1 MANGLAKILRPK
13 MFYGPI
19 KPAFMHTLLFIHMYI
34 YATLAAF
41 LSKKIS
47 AQIWFIWAV
56 CILCKYCNVKKVQI
70 SQLLLYLM
78 CFPFLVFSLKDTW
91 NLFLSL
97 SFSLSLSLSLLYSY
111 LSISLYISKT
121 ICMHKNDLVDILL
134 MHVTHSIPSQFLFL
148 HLFQGCQQ
156 KNNLSWNFKWQ
167 FADFQFTWIC
177 KIEFFS
183 QNFITTKH
191 QNYEEYDSIFSFPSL
206 NSVFLP
212 SWNVTSLNH
221 GQNSDLLTGYASK
234 RRRR

>member
-111 LSISLYISKT
+111 LSISLYIS
-121 ICMHKNDLVDILL
+121 ICMHKKWLGRHTFDAC
-134 MHVTHSIPSQFLFL
+134 HTL
-148 HLFQGCQQ
+148 HTFPV
-156 KNNLSWNFKWQ
+156 FV
-167 FADFQFTWIC
+167 FAPLPGLPT
-177 KIEFFS
+177 
-183 QNFITTKH
+183 
-191 QNYEEYDSIFSFPSL
+191 EE
-206 NSVFLP
+206 
-212 SWNVTSLNH
+212 
-221 GQNSDLLTGYASK
+221 
-234 RRRR
+234 

>member
-111 LSISLYISKT
+111 LSISLYIS
-121 ICMHKNDLVDILL
+121 ICMHKKMIGSTYFWC
-134 MHVTHSIPSQFLFL
+134 MSHTP
-148 HLFQGCQQ
+148 
-156 KNNLSWNFKWQ
+156 
-167 FADFQFTWIC
+167 
-177 KIEFFS
+177 
-183 QNFITTKH
+183 
-191 QNYEEYDSIFSFPSL
+191 Y
-206 NSVFLP
+206 LP
-212 SWNVTSLNH
+212 SFCFCTSSRVAN
-221 GQNSDLLTGYASK
+221 
-234 RRRR
+234 RRITWAGISNDNLPTFNLPEFVKSSFFLKIS